1 METMAMKG
9 QQQFANLAVAVELER
24 FLNGESDGAL
34 LFHVLYGGVGDE
46 PVPQHLLDIVR
57 DGCEPAIEP
66 ETLPVVAPG
75 AAPRAVNS

>member
-1 METMAMKG
+1 MTMKG
-9 QQQFANLAVAVELER
+9 QQQIANLAVAVELER
-24 FLNGESDGAL
+24 FLNGESDGTL
-34 LFHVLYGGVGDE
+34 LFQALYGDVGDE

-75 AAPRAVNS
+75 AAPRAANS